1 LDEQVYRKVNP
12 DNPTYQIE
20 ANLSLGIVLDDFE
33 KISVDLR
40 VKINNIN
47 TVVEK
52 WPTQLKLQL
61 GQEGAEE

>member
-1 LDEQVYRKVNP
+1 
-12 DNPTYQIE
+12 
-20 ANLSLGIVLDDFE
+20 VLDDFE

-47 TVVEK
+47 TVVKK